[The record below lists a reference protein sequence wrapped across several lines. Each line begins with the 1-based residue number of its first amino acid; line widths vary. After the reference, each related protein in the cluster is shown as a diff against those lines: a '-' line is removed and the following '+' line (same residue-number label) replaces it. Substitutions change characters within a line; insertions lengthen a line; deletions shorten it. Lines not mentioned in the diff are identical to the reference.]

1 MTLGN
6 STINGNYPEQ
16 NFTSVAQSSDGSKVI
31 ACSTTSAFMSSDS
44 GATYTVVATGNFQSV
59 AISGDGTLA
68 YAGVVYKEEKVE
80 NIRFKI

>member
-1 MTLGN
+1 MTLLN
-6 STINGNYPEQ
+6 STINAKYPQ
-16 NFTSVAQSSDGSKVI
+16 QAFTSVAQSSDGSNVI
-31 ACSTTSAFMSSDS
+31 ACSGNGICISSDS